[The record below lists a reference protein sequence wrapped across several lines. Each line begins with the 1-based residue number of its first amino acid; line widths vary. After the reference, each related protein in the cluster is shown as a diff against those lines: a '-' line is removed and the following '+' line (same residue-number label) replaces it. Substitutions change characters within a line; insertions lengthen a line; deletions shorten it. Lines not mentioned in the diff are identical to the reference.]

1 FHHAD
6 MSASDA
12 LLLQKGRSTDTHR
25 LRLAVDA
32 IEIENLASF
41 FSFDATKDASAT
53 QWIRQLQPRMLML
66 LPILSSISD
75 RLRELTA
82 LGGPS
87 KSARALLA
95 RARLWLQDNQPHD
108 PVLLEILREDIGA
121 EINSR
126 HAGGCWRDLIELS
139 FLMRLRDFVDL
150 RADCAS
156 LAAAVQGGS
165 ASLNAPLLFPIEERI
180 ARVRHFDHGFA
191 AFAAGVSA
199 ITVLICCAFW
209 IFAGWPDGG
218 SAAMLAAVAG
228 SLFAAQDDPS
238 PSIEVFTKAAAA
250 GVLVSALYVF
260 GILPNVHT
268 IETLILALAPA
279 FLLFGLLIATPQ
291 TALIGTPLA
300 VISATAM
307 ALQETYD
314 ADAGAFLNSSIALV
328 LGMGLAAV
336 TSAALI
342 TLGAEWGVWRI
353 SRANRATLA
362 EAANTTTSNEEALIA
377 GLMFDR
383 MLLLA
388 PRAAAAGHT
397 IPDVLRE
404 LRAGFNILDLHRAQR
419 SLPPYSRRRVDA
431 LLMKLMTHYR
441 LGTAPSDGL
450 LDSINQALVAIRDGN
465 SSEKRDALLGLVG
478 LRRSLFPDAP

>member
-1 FHHAD
+1 
-6 MSASDA
+6 M
-12 LLLQKGRSTDTHR
+12 HR
-25 LRLAVDA
+25 LRLAADTV
-32 IEIENLASF
+32 EIENFASF
-41 FSFDATKDASAT
+41 LSFDATKDAFAT

-75 RLRELTA
+75 RLRELVA
-82 LGGPS
+82 QGGPS
-87 KSARALLA
+87 TPAGALIA
-95 RARLWLQDNQPHD
+95 RARLWLQDGQSRD
-108 PVLLEILREDIGA
+108 VSALETLREDIGA
-121 EINSR
+121 EIGSH
-126 HAGGCWRDLIELS
+126 HAGGSWRDLIELS
-139 FLMRLRDFVDL
+139 FLLRLKDLVDL
-150 RADCAS
+150 RADCAG
-156 LAAAVQGGS
+156 LAAAVEGGS
-165 ASLNAPLLFPIEERI
+165 ASLSAPLLFPIEGRI
-180 ARVRHFDHGFA
+180 TRVRHYDHGIA

-199 ITVLICCAFW
+199 ITILICCAFW
-209 IFAGWPDGG
+209 IFAGWPDGS
-218 SAAMLAAVAG
+218 SAAMMAAVAT

-238 PSIEVFTKAAAA
+238 PSIAVFTKTAAAA
-250 GVLVSALYVF
+250 VLVSALYVF

-279 FLLFGLLIATPQ
+279 FLSFGLLIATPQ

-362 EAANTTTSNEEALIA
+362 EAANTTTSNEEALVA

-397 IPDVLRE
+397 MPDVLRE

-431 LLMKLMTHYR
+431 LLIKLMRHYR
-441 LGTAPSDGL
+441 LGTPPSAGL
-450 LDSINQALVAIRDGN
+450 LVAINRALAAIRDEN
-465 SSEKRDALLGLVG
+465 SSQKRDALLGLVG
-478 LRRSLFPDAP
+478 LRRSLFPDAPPPQLPQQLEAAA